1 MRIKDIVII
10 GMLSAIFL
18 TVQVGLAFLP
28 NVELISLL
36 IILCTLV
43 IGYKTLLVIYVFVMS
58 ELLIYGLSTW
68 WVNYMYVWT
77 LLFLVTY
84 LFRRERSPYFWAI
97 VSGLYGLSFG
107 ALCSLPYFFMGG
119 FPTMLAYWVSGIMF
133 DLVHGIGNFVLALVL
148 FRPLYYLMERIY
160 QKWEVT

>member
-133 DLVHGIGNFVLALVL
+133 DLVHGIGNFILALVL